1 MDTGMSLYFFRIS
14 QGRYAGASDQPY
26 EFESREAAWTE
37 MKAVCANL
45 LGGISRSLK
54 HGAEW
59 RMELLDETKR
69 PVFRIRL
76 VGEALD

>member
-1 MDTGMSLYFFRIS
+1 MPQYFFRIS
-14 QGRYAGASDQPY
+14 QGRYSGTSDHAS
-26 EFESREAAWTE
+26 EFDDRDAAWTE

-59 RMELLDETKR
+59 RMELLDEARK
-69 PVFRIRL
+69 PLFRIRL
-76 VGEALD
+76 SGEALD